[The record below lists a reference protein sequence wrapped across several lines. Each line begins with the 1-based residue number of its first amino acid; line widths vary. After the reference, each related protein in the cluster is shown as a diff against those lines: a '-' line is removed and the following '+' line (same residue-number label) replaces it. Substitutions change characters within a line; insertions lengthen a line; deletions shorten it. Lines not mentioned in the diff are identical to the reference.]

1 MILLSGVYMQIRYFQ
16 KGFNYS
22 QDGTGNRLVIH
33 LQGCNLHCPWCSNPE
48 GMNGND
54 GKTISTADLIQEII
68 SCKRLFFD
76 GGGVTFT
83 GGECTLQK
91 NALQEI
97 LKGCKQN
104 GIHTAIET
112 NGTCPYEKELFEN
125 IDLLISD
132 FKHYDAEKLQKQVGQ
147 IRDYQ
152 KNISDYLKSGKP
164 VLIRIV
170 LINGFN
176 ADKEDALRF
185 AEFFKNLPT
194 TNATFEFLP
203 YHEYGKNKWEKL
215 GKAYQMQNAFIPQST
230 VILFEKI
237 FKSNFLKTTR
247 S

>member
-1 MILLSGVYMQIRYFQ
+1 MYLHYFQ

-22 QDGTGNRLVIH
+22 QDGPGNRLIIH

-48 GMNGND
+48 GMSING
-54 GKTISTADLIQEII
+54 GKCISVEDLTKEIL

-91 NALQEI
+91 ESLKKILQT
-97 LKGCKQN
+97 CKQN

-112 NGTCPYEKELFEN
+112 NGTCPYDNNLFQN
-125 IDLLISD
+125 IDLIISD
-132 FKHYDAEKLQKQVGQ
+132 FKHYDNEKLQKQVGWV
-147 IRDYQ
+147 RDYQ
-152 KNISDYLKSGKP
+152 KNIVDYLKSRKS

-176 ADKEDALRF
+176 ATKEDALQF
-185 AEFFKNLPT
+185 ARFFKHLPT
-194 TNATFEFLP
+194 ENAMFEFLP
-203 YHEYGKNKWEKL
+203 YHEYGKGKWEKL
-215 GKAYQMQNAFIPQST
+215 GKEYRMQNAFISQDT
-230 VILFEKI
+230 VKLFEEI
-237 FKSNFLKTTR
+237 FQFNHLKTIR

>member
-1 MILLSGVYMQIRYFQ
+1 MQIRYFQ

-22 QDGTGNRLVIH
+22 QDGPGNRLVLH

-48 GMNGND
+48 GMNANE
-54 GKTISTADLIQEII
+54 GKSISTDDLIQEFI

-91 NALQEI
+91 DALMQV
-97 LKGCKQN
+97 LQACKQN

-112 NGTCPYEKELFEN
+112 NGTCPYDSELFEN
-125 IDLLISD
+125 IDFIISD
-132 FKHYDAEKLQKQVGQ
+132 FKHYDKEKLTKWVGQ
-147 IRDYQ
+147 VRDYQ
-152 KNISDYLKSGKP
+152 KNIADYLKSEKP

-176 ADKEDALRF
+176 AEREDAVKF

-194 TNATFEFLP
+194 QNAVFEFLP

-215 GKAYQMQNAFIPQST
+215 GKDYKMKNAFVNQDT
-230 VILFEKI
+230 VNLFEEI
-237 FKSNFLKTTR
+237 FKSKHLKTIR

>member
-1 MILLSGVYMQIRYFQ
+1 MEIRYFQ

-22 QDGTGNRLVIH
+22 QDGPGNRLVVH

-48 GMNGND
+48 GMDMRG
-54 GKTISTADLIQEII
+54 GKTTTAEGLTDEIV

-91 NALQEI
+91 AALTEV
-97 LKGCKQN
+97 LKGCKSN

-112 NGTCPYEKELFEN
+112 NGTCPYEEKLFEN
-125 IDLLISD
+125 IDLIISD
-132 FKHYDAEKLQKQVGQ
+132 FKHYDCEKLQKSVGQ
-147 IRDYQ
+147 VRNYR
-152 KNISDYLKSGKP
+152 KNIADYLQSGKP

-176 ADKEDALRF
+176 NEKDDAVKF
-185 AEFFKNLPT
+185 AEFFKGLPT
-194 TNATFEFLP
+194 ENASFEFLP
-203 YHEYGKNKWEKL
+203 YHEYGKSKWKSL
-215 GKAYQMQNAFIPQST
+215 GKPYRMENAFVTQEN
-230 VILFEKI
+230 VKI
-237 FKSNFLKTTR
+237 FENVFKSYNLKTIR

>member
-1 MILLSGVYMQIRYFQ
+1 MYIHYFQ

-22 QDGTGNRLVIH
+22 QDGPGNRLVVH

-48 GMNGND
+48 SMTLHGGN
-54 GKTISTADLIQEII
+54 TVSTEELLEEIV

-76 GGGVTFT
+76 GGGATFT

-91 NALQEI
+91 NALNEV

-112 NGTCPYEKELFEN
+112 NGTCPYSKELFEN
-125 IDLLISD
+125 IDLIISD
-132 FKHYDAEKLQKQVGQ
+132 FKHYDNEKLQKRVGQ
-147 IRDYQ
+147 VRDYQ
-152 KNISDYLKSGKP
+152 KNIADYLKSGKP

-176 ADKEDALRF
+176 AERSDAVKF
-185 AEFFKNLPT
+185 AEFFHGLPT
-194 TNATFEFLP
+194 ENATFEFLP

-215 GKAYQMQNAFIPQST
+215 GKVYEMQNAFVAQET
-230 VILFEKI
+230 VKHFEYV
-237 FKSNFLKTTR
+237 FKSYHLKTIR